1 MIENRYKIAISTPPL
16 RSLDH
21 LDIKIVRYNLNM
33 VVKDWNLKRK
43 ITRFWMVYW
52 NNTPGATVEFSDH
65 TVELTPGRIVLIPP
79 YTLVS
84 GHTHQDFIHNFIEFT
99 AGTPFDSVKGEP
111 LLFPVEE
118 YIKDPPEETDPVR
131 LSLELYILVERLLL
145 SVPKDFLIMPMPLFS
160 DTRIQGA
167 IKYMET
173 HFKKKISIKK
183 ICHCINLSESHFV
196 HLFKEKV
203 GISPRFYWM
212 KLRINLAVRLL
223 EETDLSFSE
232 IAEEAGFTDRSHMAR
247 ILRETYDGITLS
259 MIRKK
264 SSGKSRSK

>member
-1 MIENRYKIAISTPPL
+1 
-16 RSLDH
+16 
-21 LDIKIVRYNLNM
+21 
-33 VVKDWNLKRK
+33 
-43 ITRFWMVYW
+43 MVYW
-52 NNTPGATVEFSDH
+52 NNTPGASVEFSDR

-84 GHTHQDFIHNFIEFT
+84 GHTCQAFIHNFIEFT
-99 AGTPFDSVKGEP
+99 AGSPFDSVKGEP
-111 LLFPVEE
+111 LVFPVGE

-145 SVPKDFLIMPMPLFS
+145 SVPKDFFIMPVPLFS

-173 HFKKKISIKK
+173 HFKKKISIRKL
-183 ICHCINLSESHFV
+183 CNYVNLSESHFV

-223 EETDLSFSE
+223 EDTDLSFSE

-247 ILRETYDGITLS
+247 ILRETYGVTLS

-264 SSGKSRSK
+264 INRKEQQYIPHS

>member
-1 MIENRYKIAISTPPL
+1 MAENGYNIAISAPPL
-16 RSLDH
+16 RKLDH
-21 LDIKIVRYNLNM
+21 LDVKIVRYDLNM
-33 VVKDWNLKRK
+33 AIKDWNLKRK
-43 ITRFWMVYW
+43 FTRFWMVYW
-52 NNTPGATVEFSDH
+52 NNTPGASVEFSDR

-84 GHTHQDFIHNFIEFT
+84 GHTRQAFIHNFIEFT
-99 AGTPFDSVKGEP
+99 AGSPFDSVKGEV
-111 LLFPVEE
+111 LVFPVGE

-145 SVPKDFLIMPMPLFS
+145 SVPKDFFIMPVPQFS

-173 HFKKKISIKK
+173 HFKKKISIRKL
-183 ICHCINLSESHFV
+183 CNYVNLSESHFV

-223 EETDLSFSE
+223 EDTDLSFSE

-247 ILRETYDGITLS
+247 ILRETYGVTLS

-264 SSGKSRSK
+264 INRKEPQ